1 MSEEKHK
8 EECKILDIEINSS
21 VEKKIKLIIK
31 SDIPVIVEK
40 SIVTIEA
47 IKEELCGNNIKDFY
61 YSKTHKLWIVE
72 YISDLPSDSFET
84 FIDMYVFFN
93 LEG

>member
-1 MSEEKHK
+1 MEEKYQ

-31 SDIPVIVEK
+31 SDIPAIVEK

-84 FIDMYVFFN
+84 FIDIYEFFN